1 MITYDNPEQLRRQQ
15 LIQSVIMRYGMMY
28 LDQLDDE
35 ELEQLIEEED
45 RYFE

>member
-1 MITYDNPEQLRRQQ
+1 MIDTEQLRRNQ
-15 LIQSVIMRYGMMY
+15 LIQSVIDKYGMMY
-28 LDQLDDE
+28 LDQMSEE

>member
-1 MITYDNPEQLRRQQ
+1 MITYNSEQLRRNQ
-15 LIQSVIMRYGMMY
+15 LIQLVIDKYGMMY
-28 LDQLDDE
+28 LDQMSEE

>member
-1 MITYDNPEQLRRQQ
+1 MIDTEQLRKNQ
-15 LIQSVIMRYGMMY
+15 LIQSVIDKYGMMY
-28 LDQLDDE
+28 LDQMSEE